1 MKAKTDNFFLKQ
13 TLRPYR
19 LRLMVLSVLTVLQS
33 VLQVGMA
40 LLTRFV
46 IDTAISGDDGLGMWA
61 ALLAADLVLQVGVY
75 ALLSWYT
82 GSTVD
87 RLVASLRTRLLR
99 SAVYSDGPRLQ
110 AFHSGELLSRG
121 MEDVNTVCDGVV
133 HAMPALVGQVT
144 RLVAAFGAVVLISPS
159 VSGVLLVGGV
169 SVVAAITALRPVLRA
184 RHRTVRETEEKV
196 MSTMQEDL
204 QQLELI
210 QSIQAQEQIVGRFG
224 QRLRISL
231 VEKFRRRIWSVG
243 SYSFLSVAS
252 LLGTGVLLLWGAS
265 NVAAGLLSYGSLT
278 SMLQLLSQFRGPVLS
293 LSGLWTRFAAVDV
306 AGERLAEILEL
317 PEQAERLAVKQPRA
331 IVFENVTFCYPGD
344 EVAVVENFSLR
355 LQLEGWSSLSGISG
369 RGKTTLFKL
378 ILGLYAPQSGR
389 VYLEAE
395 GEEIP
400 CSAATRHLF
409 AYVPQ
414 DYALFSGTVRENL
427 LLVAPDAD
435 EGQRQEALRAAAAD
449 FVFELAQGEESHVGE
464 NNTGLSKGQL
474 QRIAIARAILM
485 QRSVLLLDECTSAL
499 DAQTERQ
506 VLERLRQICPSAI
519 LVTHRPEALEEI
531 PGVRAIL
538 MEE

>member
-13 TLRPYR
+13 ILRPYR

-87 RLVASLRTRLLR
+87 RLVAFLRTRLLR

-133 HAMPALVGQVT
+133 HAMPGLVGQVT
-144 RLVAAFGAVVLISPS
+144 RLMAAFGAVVLISPS

-184 RHRTVRETEEKV
+184 RHRTVREAEEKV

-224 QRLRISL
+224 QRLSSSL
-231 VEKFRRRIWSVG
+231 AEKFRRRIWSVG

-317 PEQAERLAVKQPRA
+317 PEQAEHLAVKKPRA

-355 LQLEGWSSLSGISG
+355 LPLEGWSSLSGISG

-389 VYLEAE
+389 VYLETE

-414 DYALFSGTVRENL
+414 DYALFSGTIRDNL

-435 EGQRQEALRAAAAD
+435 EAQRQEALRAAAAD

-506 VLERLRQICPSAI
+506 VLERLRLICPSAI

-531 PGVRAIL
+531 PGVKAIR